1 MDSHQHVAA
10 CQPKLLSV
18 VDKDSFEYAGAC
30 GGFIDKY
37 GYPFCRG
44 RIFDTIEQDL
54 GQYNNV
60 MPIFW
65 ATGACLMVRSECY
78 WAVGGLDDS
87 FFAHNEEIDFC
98 WQLHLLGHD
107 IYCIPDS
114 VVYHLGGGTL
124 PKSNPR
130 KTYLNFRNNLAMLY
144 KNLSED
150 ELKPIMRT
158 RFVLDYIAA
167 FKLLLSEGGWQEFK
181 AVVKARKDFKQMI
194 PQLTAKRKHI
204 QANTVQKTIKER
216 MSFFL
221 LWQYYAKKRKLF
233 SQLEPMED

>member
-87 FFAHNEEIDFC
+87 FFAHNEEIDF
-98 WQLHLLGHD
+98 LLATSPTW
-107 IYCIPDS
+107 I
-114 VVYHLGGGTL
+114 
-124 PKSNPR
+124 
-130 KTYLNFRNNLAMLY
+130 
-144 KNLSED
+144 
-150 ELKPIMRT
+150 
-158 RFVLDYIAA
+158 
-167 FKLLLSEGGWQEFK
+167 
-181 AVVKARKDFKQMI
+181 
-194 PQLTAKRKHI
+194 
-204 QANTVQKTIKER
+204 
-216 MSFFL
+216 
-221 LWQYYAKKRKLF
+221 
-233 SQLEPMED
+233 